1 MREIS
6 NKKHIID
13 NTILS
18 CFTPISIY
26 QECDLCKCK
35 KAYTQWQN
43 NMMQRDM
50 RAKDSIEI
58 IDKKIHIFEIAQQAQ
73 IKNYSTYEDRLSR
86 QKAITSRQIHPNNI
100 IAKQR
105 EQNQWKINHIPIGV
119 KTQTSNDEKNLSAN
133 NPSPIQK
140 TKITNK
146 NYGQKYENKL
156 IRIK

>member
-1 MREIS
+1 
-6 NKKHIID
+6 
-13 NTILS
+13 
-18 CFTPISIY
+18 
-26 QECDLCKCK
+26 
-35 KAYTQWQN
+35 
-43 NMMQRDM
+43 MMQRDM
-50 RAKDSIEI
+50 RTKDSIEI

-73 IKNYSTYEDRLSR
+73 IKNYSKYEDKLSR
-86 QKAITSRQIHPNNI
+86 QETITSRQIHPNNM